1 MKCMATM
8 LKQCT
13 LLTLDTHSHTMA
25 VFRWPRVFLE
35 LSHSPP
41 LPFPFLKSK
50 LSLSLRSLSLYSFFF
65 YVPITHLLAHG
76 INYFACSD
84 VLYNPKFHLPSR

>member
-50 LSLSLRSLSLYSFFF
+50 TISRSALFSLFSFFLMC
-65 YVPITHLLAHG
+65 PLLTSSHTA
-76 INYFACSD
+76 
-84 VLYNPKFHLPSR
+84 

>member
-41 LPFPFLKSK
+41 LPFPFLKVNY
-50 LSLSLRSLSLYSFFF
+50 LSLRSLSLYSFFLM
-65 YVPITHLLAHG
+65 PITHLIAHG
-76 INYFACSD
+76 INFC
-84 VLYNPKFHLPSR
+84 VFRCIVQP